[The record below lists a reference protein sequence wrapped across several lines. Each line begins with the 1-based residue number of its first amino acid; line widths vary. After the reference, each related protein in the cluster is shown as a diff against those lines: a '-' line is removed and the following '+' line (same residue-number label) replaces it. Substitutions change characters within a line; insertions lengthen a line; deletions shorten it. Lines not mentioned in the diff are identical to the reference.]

1 MSDGNKQ
8 KIESKR
14 YWIWFSLLTEINNKI
29 KRNLIIKY
37 KDPKIIYELD
47 DAELMSNSGIGKKAV
62 CLIQNKLIKERLDD
76 YIEKMNQEKIN
87 ILTIQD
93 KEYPRILRQIYDY
106 PITLYIKGNNDI
118 LNNTNIA
125 IIGCRDCTEYG
136 KKAAEYFSYN
146 LAKENVTIVS
156 GLARGIDGYSHI
168 GALKAKGKTIA
179 VLGNGLDI
187 VYPKQNEI
195 IYQKI
200 IEENGAIVSE
210 YPLGTKPEKNNFPER
225 NRIISGISKGVLII
239 EAKERSGTI
248 VTADFALEQGR
259 DVYVV
264 PGNINSPNSVGT
276 NRLIKEG
283 AMLVTNYKDIL
294 EILWQTYNK
303 DVLEIVW

>member
-1 MSDGNKQ
+1 MCNTK
-8 KIESKR
+8 KHEMETKR
-14 YWIWFSLLTEINNKI
+14 YWIWFSLLTEINYKL
-29 KRNLIIKY
+29 KRNLIVKY

-47 DAELMSNSGIGKKAV
+47 DAELISNSGIGKKAV

-93 KEYPRILRQIYDY
+93 KEYPRILKQIYDY

-118 LNNTNIA
+118 LNNANIA
-125 IIGCRDCTEYG
+125 IIGCRYCTEYG

-200 IEENGAIVSE
+200 IEENGAIISE

-294 EILWQTYNK
+294 EIL
-303 DVLEIVW
+303 

>member
-1 MSDGNKQ
+1 MCNTK
-8 KIESKR
+8 KHEMETKR
-14 YWIWFSLLTEINNKI
+14 YWIWFSLLTEINYKL
-29 KRNLIIKY
+29 KRNLIVKY

-47 DAELMSNSGIGKKAV
+47 DAELISNSGIGKKAV

-93 KEYPRILRQIYDY
+93 KEYPRILKQIYDY

-118 LNNTNIA
+118 LNNANIA

-200 IEENGAIVSE
+200 IEENGAIISE

-294 EILWQTYNK
+294 EIL
-303 DVLEIVW
+303 

>member
-62 CLIQNKLIKERLDD
+62 CLIQIKLIKERLDD